1 MKKWLALIFFIF
13 LAYCISYL
21 ASNSTGK
28 KQDVTLPKNIERI
41 VSLNAAATQI
51 LVDLGLEDRIVGV
64 SNTFSNPEAVRGKPK
79 VGRGFGNIN
88 IEAILG
94 LKPDIVFAY
103 DSDVK
108 ILEERGINA
117 FVVKTCN
124 LNEVVS
130 LVIEIG
136 RAVDKEPRA
145 RAIAGQMQKRIDE
158 VQEKLK
164 EVQSRPIVYFE
175 AGSIGRTRAPGSL
188 THDLITMAG
197 GINLAKDEPVPFP
210 LISNEYII
218 AKDPDIII
226 LEEYGVS
233 VEEVK
238 KRDGWQDM
246 KAVKNNKV
254 FISPVVYT
262 NYTPKCIE
270 GLEQYARWLHPEAF
284 KQ

>member
-1 MKKWLALIFFIF
+1 MKKWLALISLIF
-13 LAYCISYL
+13 LAYCVSYL
-21 ASNSTGK
+21 ASNSTEK
-28 KQDVTLPKNIERI
+28 KRNVTLPGNIERI

-51 LVDLGLEDRIVGV
+51 LVDLGLEDKIVGV
-64 SNTFSNPEAVRGKPK
+64 NNTFSNPAQVREKPK

-103 DSDVK
+103 DSDAK
-108 ILEERGINA
+108 ILKERGINV
-117 FVVKTCN
+117 FVVNTCN
-124 LNEVVS
+124 LSEVVN

-136 RAVDKEPRA
+136 RAVNKEPQA
-145 RAIAGQMQKRIDE
+145 RAIAGQMQKRIDKI
-158 VQEKLK
+158 QEKLK
-164 EVQSRPIVYFE
+164 GVQSRPIVYFE

-218 AKDPDIII
+218 EKDPDIII
-226 LEEYGVS
+226 LEEYGAS

-238 KRDGWQDM
+238 KRDGWQNI
-246 KAVKNNKV
+246 KAVKDNKI
-254 FISPVVYT
+254 FISLAVYT

-284 KQ
+284 EQ

>member
-1 MKKWLALIFFIF
+1 MKKWIALIFFIF
-13 LAYCISYL
+13 LAYCVSYF
-21 ASNSTGK
+21 ASNSTEK
-28 KQDVTLPKNIERI
+28 KQDVTVPKNIERI

-64 SNTFSNPEAVRGKPK
+64 NNTFSNPAAVKEKPK

-103 DSDVK
+103 DSDAK
-108 ILEERGINA
+108 ILEKKNINV

-136 RAVDKEPRA
+136 RAVNKQVQA
-145 RAIAGQMQKRIDE
+145 RSIAGKMQKRIDQI
-158 VQEKLK
+158 QEKLK
-164 EVQSRPIVYFE
+164 GVKLRPLVYFE
-175 AGSIGRTRAPGSL
+175 SGSIGRTRAPGSL
-188 THDLITMAG
+188 THDLITMAQ
-197 GINLAKDEPVPFP
+197 GINLAKEEPVPFP

-218 AKDPDIII
+218 EKDPDIII
-226 LEEYGVS
+226 SEEYGVS
-233 VEEVK
+233 KKEVE
-238 KRDGWQDM
+238 KRDGWQNL
-246 KAVKNNKV
+246 KAVKNNKI
-254 FISPVVYT
+254 FISPAVYT